1 MAKIQKSEK
10 HLILFPTECV
20 SIVGAVHIIVHF
32 YLPSMS
38 HLLGY
43 YLPNTVSHLPKY
55 SLFSN
60 QFNLSIGTYYIPSI
74 AVMIYQGI

>member
-1 MAKIQKSEK
+1 MAKIQKSKK
-10 HLILFPTECV
+10 HLNVFPTEYV
-20 SIVGAVHIIVHF
+20 SIVGAVHIILHF

-55 SLFSN
+55 SLFSH
-60 QFNLSIGTYYIPSI
+60 QSNLSIGMYFILRIT
-74 AVMIYQGI
+74 VMI